1 MNIFIFCGP
10 LAFGKGG
17 MEKVATNLANF
28 LAESGFNVYIG
39 YFVRQ
44 GQANPSYPLNEKVEK
59 VAWNQEHHKI
69 VDYKKRILQCSPDVF
84 MIFGASSQIIT
95 ISSLVYGTGI
105 PLIIH
110 EGSNHERII
119 TQNWAIPRK
128 ISESEA
134 KWEREVIL
142 STASRIRMTLEA
154 HKESLPNILKAQV
167 RAFPNA
173 FKAQPQSQDKYV
185 KNASRFR
192 IINIGGLKPNK
203 NILPLIDAFLN
214 ISHNYPN
221 WELVVFS
228 AIYKNKRGER
238 YVRQIKDHVS
248 SKKAEDIIKFFPETD
263 DIDQEYALSDIHAI
277 TSTSEGFGNC
287 VAEAMTHGLPNI
299 GLACCPGVKDLID
312 HEVDGL
318 LVSCDS
324 DIVLGLENALKTLM
338 DSAELRKRYGNA
350 GRKKAQEF
358 NPELINQKWLDIIY
372 EAYSYKNSDKLFAEQ
387 LAFDKELAKKYKRG
401 AYDLF
406 KSVLGDTFDELLEV
420 GKLASVDYKQNFP
433 SSEGYK
439 ITIFTSG
446 DLFKIGG
453 VQRSYVFLTQ
463 HLVDVGHHVTLV
475 GWRKSSGNECN
486 SELAYPIDER
496 ICLKFI
502 PQTMTKNNFDDVCS
516 LISDLKP
523 DLVLIV
529 NSTRFSVFLACVCLK
544 VGVPFVQSIR
554 GSSEYC
560 LKYLWPTIHSINSVF
575 LTAKAG
581 HILMPSYKQI
591 FPSSVQEKLEAIPS
605 QIEPATSFGSPDK
618 SNNAGRFTILYSG
631 RFSFEKRLDLLVN
644 AFAILKDDFPKWDLW
659 LYGMGPL
666 LEKLQALV
674 KELNLED
681 RVTFG
686 EVRNT
691 DEMYQIYPKV
701 HLKVLPSEQEGCPMA
716 LREAMAHA
724 IPVIA
729 YDECSGSNEII
740 THGEDGLLI
749 ASSQDRISSLAE
761 GMRYLMER
769 PELRRTMGLKARD
782 IAAKYHPDAIN
793 KKWENLLV
801 SAIQGTGKAS
811 STIRDKYREEHEC
824 AEEILKTAANL
835 GKFQD
840 FCLFDRDPDLFKK
853 YENQYLMIY
862 AHRLFDKLFY
872 LQEYMDVKKS
882 GKDPLLHYISVGW
895 KLGYNPSAE
904 FDTNAYIASYM
915 KPNEEICPLYHFYTK
930 GRFEGVQPITP
941 KTDYYEK
948 WPQRKPKR
956 PYTFEED
963 AAFEIIFFNQH
974 FNQHKDL

>member
-17 MEKVATNLANF
+17 MEKVSTNLANF

-39 YFVRQ
+39 YFVRE
-44 GQANPSYPLNEKVEK
+44 GQANPSYPLNEKVKK
-59 VAWNQEHHKI
+59 VPWNQDDEKI
-69 VDYKKRILQCSPDVF
+69 VDYKKRILQYSPDVF
-84 MIFGASSQIIT
+84 MIFGASSQIIN
-95 ISSLVYGTGI
+95 ISSLIYGTGI

-110 EGSNHERII
+110 EGSNPERII

-128 ISESEA
+128 ISVSEA
-134 KWEREVIL
+134 KWEREVVL

-173 FKAQPQSQDKYV
+173 FKAQPQNQEKHI
-185 KNASRFR
+185 KNTSKFR

-214 ISHNYPN
+214 ISHNYLN

-228 AIYKNKRGER
+228 TTYKNKRGER
-238 YVRQIKDHVS
+238 YVKKIKDHVT
-248 SKKAEDIIKFFPETD
+248 SKKAQGMVKFFPETD
-263 DIDQEYALSDIHAI
+263 EIDREYALSDIHAI

-299 GLACCPGVKDLID
+299 GLACCPGVNSLIE
-312 HEVDGL
+312 HGVNGL
-318 LVSCDS
+318 LVSSDS

-338 DSAELRKRYGNA
+338 DSTELRKRLGNA
-350 GRKKAQEF
+350 GRRKAQEF

-372 EAYSYKNSDKLFAEQ
+372 EAASYKDSDKLFTEQ
-387 LAFDKELAKKYKRG
+387 LAFDEELAKKYKRG
-401 AYDLF
+401 ADDLL
-406 KSVLGDTFDELLEV
+406 KSVLGDTFDELLET
-420 GKLASVDYKQNFP
+420 GKLASVDKKKDFR
-433 SSEGYK
+433 SGAGYK
-439 ITIFTSG
+439 ITIFASG

-453 VQRSYVFLTQ
+453 VQRSYVFLTK
-463 HLVDVGHHVTLV
+463 HLVDAGHQVTLV
-475 GWRKSSGNECN
+475 GWRKSVGNERN

-496 ICLKFI
+496 VYLKFI
-502 PQTMTKNNFDDVCS
+502 PQTMTKKNFDDVCS
-516 LISDLKP
+516 LISNLKP

-529 NSTRFSVFLACVCLK
+529 NSTRFSVFLACACLK

-560 LKYLWPTIHSINSVF
+560 LRYLWPSIHSMNSVF
-575 LTAKAG
+575 LAAKAG
-581 HILMPSYKQI
+581 HILMPSYKDI
-591 FPSSVQEKLEAIPS
+591 FPSSVQEKLEVIPS
-605 QIEPATSFGSPDK
+605 QIEPATTFGTPDK
-618 SNNAGRFTILYSG
+618 PNNAGRFTILYSG
-631 RFSFEKRLDLLVN
+631 RFSFEKRLDLLIN
-644 AFAILKDDFPKWDLW
+644 AFASIKDDFPQWDLW
-659 LYGMGPL
+659 LYGIGPL
-666 LEKLQALV
+666 LEKLEALV
-674 KELNLED
+674 KELKLKD

-686 EVRNT
+686 EARNT
-691 DEMYQIYPKV
+691 DEMYQIYPQV
-701 HLKVLPSEQEGCPMA
+701 NLKVLPSEQEGCPMA

-749 ASSQDRISSLAE
+749 ASISDRISSLAE

-782 IAAKYHPDAIN
+782 TAAKYHPDAIN
-793 KKWENLLV
+793 KKWESLLV
-801 SAIQGTGKAS
+801 SAILGTGKAA
-811 STIRDKYREEHEC
+811 STIRNKYREEHER
-824 AEEILKTAANL
+824 AEEMLKTAANV
-835 GKFQD
+835 GRFQD
-840 FCLFDRDPDLFKK
+840 FCLFNREPDLFKK
-853 YENQYLMIY
+853 YEHQYLMIY

-904 FDTNAYIASYM
+904 FDTNAYMARYM
-915 KPNEEICPLYHFYTK
+915 KPNEEICPLYHFYK
-930 GRFEGVQPITP
+930 EGRFEGAQPIAP

-974 FNQHKDL
+974 FNQHKN